1 MRLRTKLVVVLVVL
15 ATVLGASLY
24 GGLELYKEQV
34 TEREHARATETATV
48 VAAQIDATVREKRD
62 FVGFAASR
70 PEATSFSHSDHFARD
85 LVSDSRFYAV
95 QIIAANGTVVAFDG
109 DVTAESRERA
119 LGSDVGDRPYV
130 REALAGRIYVSDPET
145 AATGEYMAVISA
157 PIVDDG
163 EVVGVLATAIY
174 IDTSTVLTPVVPVAS
189 EHRSVAVIAG
199 NETLYREGPTFDPSI
214 TGVARVESTGWTV
227 RVSRDRATLDAL
239 LRSVGVAQ
247 ALGVL
252 FVLLVVSVIGGWQ
265 YRMTVSQI
273 NRLQRAFDAAGRG
286 EYEYD
291 ISLSGGDEWR
301 EIATGFD
308 ELLDELAEREHALE
322 RRGQR
327 LDVLNRV
334 LRHNLRNDL
343 GVILGYAD
351 MLRDA
356 ESADTRSAAELVHQ
370 RATTL
375 VEVAEKARETQG
387 LMADRSTDPG
397 RIDIGS
403 ALHEAIEDLDVRFPA
418 VRFDVDVPTSAYAV
432 AIPRITAALRNV
444 CENACEHND
453 AETPRVDVSLASL
466 GEDRLRI
473 SVADNGP
480 GIPSHEVDVLRRG
493 HETQLDHGSGLG
505 LWLVQWA
512 VDGSGGVLAVESND
526 PRGTVV
532 TIDLDAAPRP
542 ESSDG

>member
-1 MRLRTKLVVVLVVL
+1 MRLRTKLVVVLVVV
-15 ATVLGASLY
+15 AAMLGASLY
-24 GGLELYKEQV
+24 GGLELYKGQV
-34 TEREHARATETATV
+34 TEREHDRAAETATV
-48 VAAQIDATVREKRD
+48 VAAQIDATVQEKRD

-70 PEATSFSHSDHFARD
+70 PEAASFSDADHFARD
-85 LVSDSRFYAV
+85 LVNDSRFYAIQV
-95 QIIAANGTVVAFDG
+95 IAANGTVVAFNG

-119 LGSDVGDRPYV
+119 LGSDIGDRPYV
-130 REALAGRIYVSDPET
+130 REALAGRIHVSDPEA
-145 AATGEYMAVISA
+145 AATGDQMVVISA

-163 EVVGVLATAIY
+163 AVVGVLAAAMFV
-174 IDTSTVLTPVVPVAS
+174 DTSTLLTPVAPVAS
-189 EHRSVAVIAG
+189 EHRSVAVVAG
-199 NETLYREGPTFDPSI
+199 NETLYEDGPSFTPSI
-214 TGVARVESTGWTV
+214 TGTARVESTGWTV
-227 RVSRDRATLDAL
+227 HVSRDRATLDAL
-239 LRSVGVAQ
+239 LRGVGVVQ
-247 ALGVL
+247 AVGVL
-252 FVLLVVSVIGGWQ
+252 FVLLTVSVIGGWQ
-265 YRMTVSQI
+265 YRTTVSQI

-301 EIATGFD
+301 DIACGFD
-308 ELLDELAEREHALE
+308 ELLDELDEREHALE

-356 ESADTRSAAELVHQ
+356 ESSDTRTAAELIHG

-375 VEVAEKARETQG
+375 VELAEKARETQE
-387 LMADRSTDPG
+387 LMADRAVDPAPVDVG
-397 RIDIGS
+397 T
-403 ALHEAIEDLDVRFPA
+403 ALHETVEDLETRFPE
-418 VRFDVDVPTSAYAV
+418 VRFDVDVPTPAYAAAV
-432 AIPRITAALRNV
+432 PRITAALRNV

-466 GEDRLRI
+466 DGDRLRVT
-473 SVADNGP
+473 VADNGP

-512 VDGSGGVLAVESND
+512 VDGSGGDLAVESND

-532 TIDLDAAPRP
+532 TIDLDAAPCP
-542 ESSDG
+542 ETDD